1 MKKRWSTAKIL
12 IVYLISL
19 ILVLALITGVFW
31 IWLEKGG
38 SKLDKPAAMGN
49 RILRAA
55 LGGEDNRRSGS
66 GSDGKDRGRRADA
79 ENEEENR
86 PETDPETDRVQ
97 IGSQDRIV
105 RDQLVTPVGG
115 GQDTVTVMVYLNG
128 SNLESDSGFATGDVE
143 EMLKAT
149 SSDQVN
155 VVIETLGTKRWQ
167 RFDIS
172 SDHTQ
177 RWHIEDHK
185 LVLVDNT
192 LKQLDCTDPQTLTD
206 FIRWSAENYPADR
219 YFLILWDHGGGSV
232 EGYGYDQWQD
242 YNASLTMDEIYSAL
256 EQSGIVFDFI
266 GFDACIMSSV
276 EICYALYPFC
286 DYCILSEDFE
296 SAIGWS
302 YTGWLTKLASNTSI
316 DTPSL
321 AKILIDDMVTA
332 NIKDA
337 DGCDSTLALIDE
349 RYIPSVFSSWMDF
362 AFANEET
369 LLATNYSREVERTG
383 RARPLEEDF
392 INLSDT
398 DDLTDEDRVS
408 SDLVGYYITDALA
421 LVVSVDSP
429 YSKPLVA
436 KLARAVAYYNC
447 TDDNIGMTGLSVT
460 LPYQDLNFYKNLGVV
475 YSGIGI
481 EKRYIEWLAKFQEA
495 YTPAE
500 FYDYEEFDQ
509 QWNGWEEYNSN

>member
-12 IVYLISL
+12 IVYLIAL
-19 ILVLALITGVFW
+19 FLVLFLIAGGFF
-31 IWLEKGG
+31 IWLQKGG

-55 LGGEDNRRSGS
+55 LGGGEESRGRE
-66 GSDGKDRGRRADA
+66 DGKDRGRRADA
-79 ENEEENR
+79 EDSEEPASGEEPDNGER
-86 PETDPETDRVQ
+86 TLT
-97 IGSQDRIV
+97 GSQDRIV
-105 RDQLVTPVGG
+105 RDPLVTPVGG
-115 GQDTVTVMVYLNG
+115 GKDTVTVMIYLNG
-128 SNLESDSGFATGDVE
+128 SNLESENGFATDDVA
-143 EMLKAT
+143 EMLKAE

-155 VVIETLGTKRWQ
+155 IVIETLGTRRWQ

-185 LVLVDNT
+185 LVLVDNS
-192 LKQLDCTDPQTLTD
+192 LKQLDCTDPQTLAD
-206 FIRWSAENYPADR
+206 FVRWSAENYPADR

-256 EQSGIVFDFI
+256 EKTGIVFDFI
-266 GFDACIMSSV
+266 GFDACIMSSI

-286 DYCILSEDFE
+286 DYCVLSEDFE

-302 YTGWLTKLASNTSI
+302 YTGWLTKLATNPSI
-316 DTPSL
+316 DTVSL
-321 AKILIDDMVTA
+321 ATTLIDDMVTA
-332 NIKDA
+332 NIKDSY
-337 DGCDSTLALIDE
+337 GCDSTLALIDE
-349 RYIPSVFSSWMDF
+349 RYIPSVFNSWMDF

-383 RARPLEEDF
+383 RAKPL
-392 INLSDT
+392 SK
-398 DDLTDEDRVS
+398 DRVS
-408 SDLVGYYITDALA
+408 SDLIDYYITDALA

-460 LPYQDLNFYKNLGVV
+460 LPYMDLNFYKNLGTV
-475 YSGIGI
+475 YAGIGI

-495 YTPAE
+495 YTPTE
-500 FYDYEEFDQ
+500 FYDYEEFDA
-509 QWNGWEEYNSN
+509 QWSGWEEYSSY